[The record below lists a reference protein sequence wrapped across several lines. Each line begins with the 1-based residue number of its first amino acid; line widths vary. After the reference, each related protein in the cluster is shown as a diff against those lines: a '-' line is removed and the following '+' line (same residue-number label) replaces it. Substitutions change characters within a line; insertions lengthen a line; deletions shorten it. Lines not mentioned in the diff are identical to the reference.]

1 MSSTTANTGVPAAG
15 TSTERKLRLGALTA
29 LVIGSMVG
37 SGVFGL
43 PRDMANAAG
52 PLAILIGWGITAV
65 GMLALV
71 FVYQGLSTRKPE
83 LDAGPYAYAQAGFGP
98 FIGFNAAWGYWL
110 SAWIGNVSYAV
121 LVFSALSYFI
131 PVFGDGNTWQAVA
144 GASVLLWAVHFLVL
158 SGVRQAAF
166 VNVITTIAKIA
177 PIVLFI
183 GIAAVAF
190 RLDVFSMDF
199 SGPVDGS
206 LGSMLDQVKSTMLVT
221 LWVFIGIEGASVV
234 SARAERRRDI
244 GTATIAGFM
253 TCLGLYAL
261 VSLLSLGVMQR
272 PELAGLQNPSM
283 AGVLEHV
290 VGPWGAVLINV
301 AVVVSVCGAFLS
313 WTLFAAEIA
322 NVAAKR
328 KTLPRLFATDNA
340 TGSPASALWITNALV
355 QVFLFVTLYS
365 QSTYQGLYYIAST
378 AILVP
383 YVFSGAYALKLA
395 LTGESYAAGENRAFG
410 LIAGLVATLY
420 GAWLV
425 YAAGPAY
432 LFMCA
437 MLYAPGIVAHV
448 IARRESGQRMFHP
461 AEFVL
466 AAGLLVAAV
475 WAAYD
480 VWTGVISPL

>member
-1 MSSTTANTGVPAAG
+1 
-15 TSTERKLRLGALTA
+15 
-29 LVIGSMVG
+29 
-37 SGVFGL
+37 
-43 PRDMANAAG
+43 
-52 PLAILIGWGITAV
+52 
-65 GMLALV
+65 
-71 FVYQGLSTRKPE
+71 
-83 LDAGPYAYAQAGFGP
+83 
-98 FIGFNAAWGYWL
+98 
-110 SAWIGNVSYAV
+110 
-121 LVFSALSYFI
+121 
-131 PVFGDGNTWQAVA
+131 
-144 GASVLLWAVHFLVL
+144 
-158 SGVRQAAF
+158 VRQAAL
-166 VNVITTIAKIA
+166 VNVITTVAKIA

-183 GIAAVAF
+183 AVAAVAF

-199 SGPVDGS
+199 SGPADGS
-206 LGSMLDQVKSTMLVT
+206 LGGVLDQAKSTMLVT

-234 SARAERRRDI
+234 SSRAERRRDI
-244 GTATIAGFM
+244 GIATIAGFL

-272 PELAGLQNPSM
+272 PELAALQNPSM

-290 VGPWGAVLINV
+290 VGAWGAALVNI

-328 KTLPRLFATDNA
+328 KTLPRVFATDNA
-340 TGSPASALWITNALV
+340 TGAPASALWITNILV
-355 QVFLFVTLYS
+355 QLFLIVTLYA
-365 QSTYQGLYYIAST
+365 QSTYQALYYIAST

-395 LTGESYAAGENRAFG
+395 VTGESYRSGENRSLG
-410 LIAGLVATLY
+410 MIAGIVATLY

-437 MLYAPGIVAHV
+437 MLYAPGIVAHA
-448 IARRESGQRMFHP
+448 IARREAGERIFYRV
-461 AEFVL
+461 ELVL
-466 AAGLLVAAV
+466 AAGLLVAGI

-480 VWTGVISPL
+480 IWAGIISPL